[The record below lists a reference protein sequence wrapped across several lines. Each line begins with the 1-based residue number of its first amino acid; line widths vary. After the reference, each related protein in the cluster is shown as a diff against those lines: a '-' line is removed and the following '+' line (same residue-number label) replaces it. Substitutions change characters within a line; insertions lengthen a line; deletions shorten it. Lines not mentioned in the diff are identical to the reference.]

1 MVESK
6 TEEHLY
12 ILDHAMPVEGESAE
26 ARDLMF
32 GAKWAPSEV
41 PEPRPIPQGEM
52 IRHPRCIEGG
62 GIAMPD
68 NNAVASNAFKRVA
81 KEVAQDLL
89 KGQMPDVMN
98 QSAMAEI

>member
-41 PEPRPIPQGEM
+41 PEPRPIP
-52 IRHPRCIEGG
+52 
-62 GIAMPD
+62 
-68 NNAVASNAFKRVA
+68 
-81 KEVAQDLL
+81 
-89 KGQMPDVMN
+89 
-98 QSAMAEI
+98 